1 VWKDCGHSGEI
12 LQHARMLYLHR
23 ETISSEQSRSDEKE
37 LPMFKPIS
45 SDHFEKPKSEFK
57 PGPAPQLMWIEIK
70 DLVIDPSYQRD
81 IGRRGTANIH
91 HIAENFDWSKFAP
104 VIVAPIEGGQYAVV
118 DGQHRTTAALLRCL
132 EKVPCQVVQADRV
145 QQAAAFAAV
154 NGSITKTT
162 SQQLYYARLT
172 AGHPECVAL
181 QEVLAASG
189 VAIVKTNLVL
199 SRMKVGQTH
208 AVATLLRCLSEYG
221 PATLITSLQCITQMT
236 DGNAGFL
243 RSSIIEGIC
252 EVLHKNRRWCEAGD
266 ALLRAMDKVS
276 FPDMWDEVIGGHE
289 QIFRTTAS
297 KAVAEL
303 ITTHLTKTLG
313 STSRPSA
320 TEQHNV
326 AA

>member
-1 VWKDCGHSGEI
+1 
-12 LQHARMLYLHR
+12 
-23 ETISSEQSRSDEKE
+23 
-37 LPMFKPIS
+37 MFKPIS
-45 SDHFEKPKSEFK
+45 SVHFERPKSEFK

-91 HIAENFDWSKFAP
+91 YIAENFDWSKFAP

-118 DGQHRTTAALLRCL
+118 DRQHRTTAALLRCL
-132 EKVPCQVVQADRV
+132 EKVPCQMVQADRE

-172 AGHPECVAL
+172 AGRPECVVL

-189 VAIVKTNLVL
+189 VEIVKTNLVL

-208 AVATLLRCLSEYG
+208 AVATLLRCLGEYG
-221 PATLITSLQCITQMT
+221 PATLITSLQCITQT
-236 DGNAGFL
+236 ADGNAGFL

-266 ALLRAMDKVS
+266 ALLRAMDKLS
-276 FPDMWDEVIGGHE
+276 YPDIWDEVISGHE

-297 KAVAEL
+297 KAVAGS

-320 TEQHNV
+320 TEQHDV